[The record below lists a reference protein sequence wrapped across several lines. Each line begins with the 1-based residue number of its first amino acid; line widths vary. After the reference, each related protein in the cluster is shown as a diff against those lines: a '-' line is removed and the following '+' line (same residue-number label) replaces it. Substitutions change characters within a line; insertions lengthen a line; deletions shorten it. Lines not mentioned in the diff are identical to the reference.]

1 MKQVTKEIRVTNR
14 EKMNVIIN
22 CQLMK
27 AKIYPN
33 YDSISDFKSLIS
45 LEISQLRRLQDRL
58 IPEYNKAI
66 NNSTTS

>member
-1 MKQVTKEIRVTNR
+1 MKNRSYRVTNP
-14 EKMNVIIN
+14 EKMDVIIN
-22 CQLMK
+22 CQLTK

-33 YDSISDFKSLIS
+33 YDSISDFKNLAL

-66 NNSTTS
+66 NNSITS